1 MNFTVKRDR
10 ESVHLKIE
18 VKIEECVIICVTL
31 LIIAYYRR

>member
-10 ESVHLKIE
+10 ESVQLKIE

-31 LIIAYYRR
+31 LIIAYHKR